1 MAAFGFNVLE
11 KFDEADGSVTALLH
25 CRPGTDRADY
35 CVAYGFDEADGSWS
49 YGKYTNNLAYAYDM
63 ANPDVIEEATVRWN
77 WEDLAYAHSDYPIM
91 DAPYEEH
98 QQIIAELKKEC
109 GAEAIKTLKQWKDS
123 AISQGNEQ
131 LASIERLTSILEA
144 REAEREAFQEQRS
157 SLKDE
162 GRDAKGS
169 SDALASKM
177 ADRAQT
183 LGIDRK
189 AITDHVTVASL

>member
-11 KFDEADGSVTALLH
+11 KFDETDGSVTAILH
-25 CRPGTDRADY
+25 CRPVTDSDDY
-35 CVAYGFDEADGSWS
+35 CVAYGFDEADGIWS

-189 AITDHVTVASL
+189 AFTDHVTVASL